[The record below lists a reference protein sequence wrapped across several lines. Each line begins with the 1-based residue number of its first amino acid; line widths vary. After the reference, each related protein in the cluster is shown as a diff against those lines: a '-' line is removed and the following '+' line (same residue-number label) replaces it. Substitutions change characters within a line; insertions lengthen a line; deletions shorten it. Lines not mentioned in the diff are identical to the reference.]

1 MTVTITGN
9 IITIVDTNKEVSFN
23 GSELVSVSWKLD
35 LERKTN
41 GRDLTAAP
49 LVDGAANNYVVTTPK
64 YIIHLVF
71 SNNLRV
77 VEDFYLNKVTN
88 QAGWPDT
95 LVGAQQAVA
104 DLRTVMLLSGGG
116 GGSGTVTSV
125 GGSGGTTGLTVSGGP
140 ITSSGTLTLGGTLVV
155 ANGGTGATTAVGA
168 RSNLHAADY
177 YPLWTF
183 STNTTTNADP
193 GAHIFRMNSATIGS
207 VSEITFST
215 TASFEGGDQSVEPWM
230 YGWGDVIMLKNIANN
245 DIIITAIGTQL
256 NNTGYLRASCSL
268 TATIIGGVANAQPT
282 NNSVWRVVSVGDYI
296 INANTQAQLNQKQNR
311 IRAITTL
318 SDMEALNLD
327 ASVDT
332 YYQSDGAGT
341 VTESVAA
348 SMGST
353 VVLKCGV
360 GASKITFVPLTD
372 VDGPA
377 LIDVLTGSSI
387 TVQSIGGGSWIII

>member
-1 MTVTITGN
+1 MNVILGTNDLEIQDADGNLIDTIAYQTIDTIAYVYNPGTVVNSSTLGASPTITGTPQWSAV
-9 IITIVDTNKEVSFN
+9 IWIRDGRKSVIQLGDVDNQSGWTNDQTGFDQ
-23 GSELVSVSWKLD
+23 LVSD
-35 LERKTN
+35 IY
-41 GRDLTAAP
+41 AAFP
-49 LVDGAANNYVVTTPK
+49 A
-64 YIIHLVF
+64 
-71 SNNLRV
+71 
-77 VEDFYLNKVTN
+77 
-88 QAGWPDT
+88 
-95 LVGAQQAVA
+95 
-104 DLRTVMLLSGGG
+104 GGG
-116 GGSGTVTSV
+116 GGGGITSIDGTPVGYVFTGSTTSV
-125 GGSGGTTGLTVSGGP
+125 MGVDDAP
-140 ITSSGTLTLGGTLVV
+140 
-155 ANGGTGATTAVGA
+155 TARNA
-168 RSNLHAADY
+168 IHAADY

-256 NNTGYLRASCSL
+256 NNSGYLRASCSL

-318 SDMEALNLD
+318 IDTDALNLD